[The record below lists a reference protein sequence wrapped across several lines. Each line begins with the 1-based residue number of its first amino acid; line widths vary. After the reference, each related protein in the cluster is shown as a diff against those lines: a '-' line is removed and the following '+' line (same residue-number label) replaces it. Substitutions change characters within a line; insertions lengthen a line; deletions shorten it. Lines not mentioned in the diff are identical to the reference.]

1 MVNKITKLNLLDK
14 ETQVIYGD
22 NPNAPVWI
30 STVKEICRQIID
42 NGAPLIHIHLDS
54 WDDMLMP
61 GGLGTTRLI
70 KRAQRIAKATGY
82 QVFVQGSDKYVM
94 KRVVQY

>member
-1 MVNKITKLNLLDK
+1 MKITKLLLLDK
-14 ETQVIYGD
+14 ETQVVYGD
-22 NPNAPVWI
+22 SPNAPVWVA
-30 STVKEICRQIID
+30 TVKEITRQIID
-42 NGAPLIHIHLDS
+42 NGAPLIHIDINS

-61 GGLGTTRLI
+61 GEHGSMRLV

-82 QVFVQGSDKYVM
+82 EVFVQGSNKYVM